1 MYTLAKDK
9 PEIWPYFPEEINVY
23 SLYDMDIENLYGLDS
38 STEKLYNKNK
48 IYITKNLDFRN
59 FIYINYRAW
68 FL

>member
-1 MYTLAKDK
+1 
-9 PEIWPYFPEEINVY
+9 
-23 SLYDMDIENLYGLDS
+23 MDIENLYGLDS